1 MDPENKNQISQI
13 TVAEAAAPVVPLVVV
28 NPPRDKRR
36 HFLAAFFISFLWGS
50 FGVDRFYL
58 GKIFTGILK
67 LLTFGGLG
75 IWTII
80 DLVLIMSGAMRDK
93 QGNELIDVARYKKF
107 AKNTILIFAISC
119 GAVVLIGGIGL
130 ITTVSQLFQNSS
142 IQQYLNGGSNSET
155 NIQQLLNSSVDTT
168 SLGQTQL

>member
-1 MDPENKNQISQI
+1 MDQENKNQTIQI
-13 TVAEAAAPVVPLVVV
+13 TTNEAATPVVATAVV
-28 NPPRDKRR
+28 NPPKDKRR

-93 QGNELIDVARYKKF
+93 QGNELIDVVRYKKF
-107 AKNTILIFAISC
+107 AKNTILIFALSC
-119 GAVVLIGGIGL
+119 GAMVLISGISL
-130 ITTVSQLFQNSS
+130 INATSQLFQNSN
-142 IQQYLNGGSNSET
+142 IQQYLNGGT
-155 NIQQLLNSSVDTT
+155 DIQQLMNDQIDTNSLNQLNSF
-168 SLGQTQL
+168 